1 MEPRPRES
9 TITWLSRVILPVV
22 LAACLALTVNA
33 AAEEAAQLEAPSLA
47 GVFEPPISGSG
58 LNESSAAIDPAAAG
72 FRDEPV
78 EARMD
83 QLEAKLAA
91 FREDVFAGV
100 SWHPAPATLPSASY
114 PTLKWS
120 GFLQVDSG
128 WFLQDAASVAAVGD
142 VQDKT
147 GLRRVRLRAYGFIR
161 RTSSYVV
168 DLDFAALGHPSF
180 RDVML
185 RFHELSFLQNIQFG
199 YFQQPFSMNAMT
211 SGQELIVM
219 ERWLPFA
226 FAPFRQIGLST
237 EGTSSGERAHW
248 AISVFRFPT
257 DSFGNSE
264 GSSGGYALAGRFT
277 CLPWY
282 RDQGDH
288 LLHVGFGYS
297 LGDPGDN
304 LVQYQI
310 QPGFYVIESSGSAE
324 AHGSDSGVPVFVDT
338 GPIPTNTFSLFN
350 AELAANYGP
359 LHLNSEVTYA
369 VVDQRGGS
377 TVTFSG
383 AYAQAGY
390 FLTGESRPYNR
401 RKGVF
406 DQPRPNRESGPYGL
420 GAWELVAGWSYIDLN
435 DKNIRGGYLSDFIL
449 GLNWYLNPLAKI
461 QINYVDSFLQDP
473 AEGKSEASI
482 VGIRAQFRF

>member
-1 MEPRPRES
+1 
-9 TITWLSRVILPVV
+9 LSRVILPVV
-22 LAACLALTVNA
+22 LAARLALTVNA
-33 AAEEAAQLEAPSLA
+33 AAEEAAVFEAPSLA
-47 GVFEPPISGSG
+47 GVFELPISGSG

-78 EARMD
+78 EAWMD
-83 QLEAKLAA
+83 QWEAKLAA
-91 FREDVFAGV
+91 
-100 SWHPAPATLPSASY
+100 LPSTSY

-128 WFLQDAASVAAVGD
+128 WFLQDAASVTAVGD

-147 GLRRVRLRAYGFIR
+147 GLRRVRLRAHGFIR
-161 RTSSYVV
+161 PTTSYVV
-168 DLDFAALGHPSF
+168 DLDFAASGHPSF

-185 RFHELSFLQNIQFG
+185 AFHELSFLQNVKFG

-226 FAPFRQIGLST
+226 FAPFRQVGLGA

-248 AISVFRFPT
+248 AISAFRFPT
-257 DSFGNSE
+257 DSFGRSE
-264 GSSGGYALAGRFT
+264 GGSGGYALAGRFT

-282 RDQGDH
+282 RNQGDH

-310 QPGFYVIESSGSAE
+310 QPGFFVTDSSGSAE
-324 AHGSDSGVPVFVDT
+324 AGGGSGVPVFVDT

-359 LHLNSEVTYA
+359 LHLSSEVTYA
-369 VVDQRGGS
+369 VVDQRGGP
-377 TVTFSG
+377 TVAFSG

-390 FLTGESRPYNR
+390 CLTGESRPYNR

-406 DQPRPNRESGPYGL
+406 DQPRPNHESGPCGI

-473 AEGKSEASI
+473 TEGKSEASI